1 MDWTTFFKDIC
12 LAFTPVVGLFAC
24 TALHSIADYFVGKTN
39 DTTTQKYIREI
50 EDAIITAVRTVAQ
63 TYTKKLKEQNAFG
76 EAEEKIA
83 NRKAIEVARA
93 SLSTDAVNYISKT
106 YGDVDK
112 YLSNGIESTLNA
124 IKDANN
130 LNKTN

>member
-12 LAFTPVVGLFAC
+12 LAFAPVVGLFAC

-50 EDAIITAVRTVAQ
+50 EDAIIKAVRTVAQ
-63 TYTKKLKEQNAFG
+63 TYTKKLKELNTFG

-93 SLSTDAVNYISKT
+93 SLSTDAMNYISKT

-112 YLSNGIESTLNA
+112 FLLNGIESTLNA
-124 IKDANN
+124 IKDE
-130 LNKTN
+130 NKKN

>member
-1 MDWTTFFKDIC
+1 MDWTTLFKDIC
-12 LAFTPVVGLFAC
+12 LAFVPVVGLFAC

-50 EDAIITAVRTVAQ
+50 EEAIIKAVRTVAQ
-63 TYTKKLKEQNAFG
+63 TYTKKLKAQNAFG

-93 SLSTDAVNYISKT
+93 SLSSGAVSYISKT
-106 YGDVDK
+106 YGDVDTF
-112 YLSNGIESTLNA
+112 LSNGIESTLNA
-124 IKDANN
+124 IKDAKKN
-130 LNKTN
+130 

>member
-12 LAFTPVVGLFAC
+12 LAFVPVVGLFTC
-24 TALHSIADYFVGKTN
+24 TALHSI

-50 EDAIITAVRTVAQ
+50 EDAIIKAVRTVTQ
-63 TYTKKLKEQNAFG
+63 TYTKKLKAQNAFG

-93 SLSTDAVNYISKT
+93 SLSSGAVSYISKT
-106 YGDVDK
+106 YGDVDTF
-112 YLSNGIESTLNA
+112 LSNGIESTLNA
-124 IKDANN
+124 IKDAKKN
-130 LNKTN
+130 

>member
-1 MDWTTFFKDIC
+1 MDWTTFFKDVC
-12 LAFTPVVGLFAC
+12 LAFVPVVGLFAC

-50 EDAIITAVRTVAQ
+50 EEAIIKAVRTVA
-63 TYTKKLKEQNAFG
+63 QNAFG

-93 SLSTDAVNYISKT
+93 SLSSGAVSYISKT
-106 YGDVDK
+106 YGDVDTF
-112 YLSNGIESTLNA
+112 LSNGIESTLNA
-124 IKDANN
+124 IKDAKKN
-130 LNKTN
+130 